1 VQFIQGKKTYLIAA
15 IGVGMG
21 VYDALIPYL
30 HLAPIPGWV
39 FVILGFLGLSAGRSA
54 ITTDTQKAVT
64 DVLAQVI
71 VPAAA
76 PPVTVNVT
84 NSGPQTETPP
94 TPPPAPHFATAK
106 NRP

>member
-1 VQFIQGKKTYLIAA
+1 MQFIQGKKTYLIAA
-15 IGVGMG
+15 IGVAMG

-30 HLAPIPGWV
+30 HLAAIPGWV

-71 VPAAA
+71 VPPATA
-76 PPVTVNVT
+76 PVTVNVT
-84 NSGPQTETPP
+84 NSGSQTETE
-94 TPPPAPHFATAK
+94 PPPAPHFATAK